1 MEGERGGCMKVAK
14 FGGSSLADAHQ
25 CQKVIDIIKAD
36 PKRRVIVVSAPG
48 KRTPGGH
55 KVTDMLYL
63 THQLASIDM
72 GGNEV
77 FSSIAERYLNIR
89 NGLGL
94 AYPIEDDLD
103 TVKQAI
109 FDGAEADYC
118 ASRGEY
124 LCARLLAAALD
135 FEFVDAAE
143 IVRFT
148 EAGDLDLALS
158 QKLAAK
164 RLQEG
169 CYVVPGFYG
178 ADAAGKIVTFSRG
191 GSDITGSILAAA
203 LKAPVYE
210 NWTDVSGFLAA
221 DPRIVK
227 DPCPIEVITYEELHE
242 LSYMGAQV
250 LHEDA
255 VYPARRA
262 GVPIHIKNT
271 NAPQEEGTRI
281 VPSKDEHRHVVTG
294 ISGKN
299 GFMLVHVSKRHA
311 AGDSG
316 FLRRLVSVFE
326 ANGCA
331 VEHMPSSIDTVS
343 VIVREDP
350 FRSRQKKILEEISI
364 FCEPDAI
371 QVQEDIALLAVV
383 GEGMAKRAGVAAR
396 LFTALGTA
404 GISVRM
410 ILQGASEL
418 NIILGV
424 RKENFKP
431 AVQAL
436 YREFFKEEA

>member
-1 MEGERGGCMKVAK
+1 MKVAK
-14 FGGSSLADAHQ
+14 FGGSSLADAAQ
-25 CQKVIDIIKAD
+25 FRKVMDIIRAEKE
-36 PKRRVIVVSAPG
+36 RSVIVVSAPG

-63 THQLASIDM
+63 THQLATIDM

-77 FSSIAERYLNIR
+77 FSSIAERYLTIR
-89 NGLGL
+89 DALGL
-94 AYPIEDDLD
+94 AYPLERDLEE
-103 TVKQAI
+103 VKRRI
-109 FDGAEADYC
+109 FAGASADYA

-124 LCARLLAAALD
+124 LSAKLLAAALD
-135 FEFVDAAE
+135 FHFVDAAK
-143 IVRFT
+143 IIRFD
-148 EAGDLDLALS
+148 ESGSLDLPTSLKLTAEAL
-158 QKLAAK
+158 K
-164 RLQEG
+164 EG
-169 CYVVPGFYG
+169 HFVVPGFYG
-178 ADAAGKIVTFSRG
+178 AKENGDIVTFSRG

-203 LKAPVYE
+203 LHAPVYE

-221 DPRIVK
+221 DPRIVN
-227 DPCPIEVITYEELHE
+227 DPKPIEVITYEELHE

-255 VYPARRA
+255 VYPAHHA
-262 GVPIHIKNT
+262 GVPIHIRNT
-271 NAPQEEGTRI
+271 NAPNEPGTRI
-281 VPSKDEHRHVVTG
+281 VPKKEDSPRIVTG

-299 GFMLVHVSKRHA
+299 GFMLVHVEKRHA

-350 FRSRQKKILEEISI
+350 FRSKQKKILEEISI

-371 QVQEDIALLAVV
+371 AVEDDITLLAVV

-396 LFTALGTA
+396 LFTALGKA

-418 NIILGV
+418 NIIIGV
-424 RKENFKP
+424 AKDDFAK
-431 AVQAL
+431 AIGAL
-436 YREFFKEEA
+436 YREFFKEEL